1 MLINEELL
9 HKYGAV
15 TKNFQKSEYIF
26 NEGDLQKSYYQ
37 ILKGRVKLSHNNENG
52 KEFIQTILTSGQ
64 SACELLL
71 FINYNYPVSFVAIE
85 NSTILKLSKL
95 NFEKLLH
102 EHLKISRDINIF
114 LQRAYIRSLLCFKI
128 MRR

>member
-26 NEGDLQKSYYQ
+26 NEGNLPKSYYQ

-52 KEFIQTILTSGQ
+52 KEFIQTILTNGQ
-64 SACELLL
+64 VPANSCFLL
-71 FINYNYPVSFVAIE
+71 N
-85 NSTILKLSKL
+85 TIIPLA
-95 NFEKLLH
+95 LLQ
-102 EHLKISRDINIF
+102 LRIAQF
-114 LQRAYIRSLLCFKI
+114 
-128 MRR
+128 